1 MNGLNILILYQ
12 IMRTEIMRH
21 QNTGSCSVSLKK
33 KCNKSMAVVSGKKIH
48 LDSVKQNFGFIV
60 AVEVITNRLEK
71 EYW

>member
-1 MNGLNILILYQ
+1 
-12 IMRTEIMRH
+12 
-21 QNTGSCSVSLKK
+21 
-33 KCNKSMAVVSGKKIH
+33 MAVVSGKKIY